1 MKNALGDIGEPA
13 VDSLRS
19 NLADLIAGLDCQAGA
34 ILARSSSS
42 DVSILLRHGLSDE
55 AADAYASFWHRRDPW
70 LAALRGPFSG
80 RAMRGE
86 ELVGARL
93 LRGSEF
99 YGGWLVPNGLSSA
112 GFAEIMPSA
121 NGTLLLCLWRAAGV
135 GPLSKGD
142 VAVLRAFARSFALVL
157 NQQEV
162 ATTAAVASE
171 LLGRSLVPIAVV
183 AGDSTL
189 LWSNAAAAA
198 LWGQNGP
205 LRRVAG
211 KIGLRHASLA
221 PRFAALILNTAQPG
235 ARAAIAALQTDAGV
249 LPIRL
254 QPLVLPSGQYVVTL
268 TGSITSN
275 ALPGPGTIAAAL
287 GLTRT
292 QAEVATLLC
301 RGIETAAI
309 AERLGIS
316 QNTLNGHL
324 RELYD
329 RLSVANRVQAVVRIL
344 SAATSLTLLAPV
356 GPQGGS
362 DAPCAPFE
370 GHTPK

>member
-13 VDSLRS
+13 VESLRS
-19 NLADLIAGLDCQAGA
+19 NLTDLIAGLDCQAGA
-34 ILARSSSS
+34 ILARSSS
-42 DVSILLRHGLSDE
+42 DVSFLLRHGLSDE
-55 AADAYASFWHRRDPW
+55 AADAYTSFWHRRDPW

-99 YGGWLVPNGLSSA
+99 YSGWLVPNGLSSA

-121 NGTLLLCLWRAAGV
+121 NGPLLLCLWRGVGV

-157 NQQEV
+157 SQQEV

-171 LLGRSLVPIAVV
+171 LLGRSVVPIAVV

-189 LWSNAAAAA
+189 LWSNTAAAG
-198 LWGQNGP
+198 LWGQDGP
-205 LRRVAG
+205 LRRVGG
-211 KIGLRHASLA
+211 KISLRHTCLA
-221 PRFAALILNTAQPG
+221 PRFAALILNIAQPG
-235 ARAAIAALQTDAGV
+235 SRAALAALQTDEGV

-254 QPLVLPSGQYVVTL
+254 QPLVLPSGQHVVTL

-275 ALPGPGTIAAAL
+275 VLPGPGTIAAAL

-301 RGIETAAI
+301 RGLDTAAI
-309 AERLGIS
+309 AQRLGIS

-324 RELYD
+324 HDLYD
-329 RLSVANRVQAVVRIL
+329 RLSATNRVQAVVRIL
-344 SAATSLTLLAPV
+344 SASASLTLFAPA
-356 GPQGGS
+356 GSQGGS

-370 GHTPK
+370 GHTSK

>member
-13 VDSLRS
+13 VESLRS
-19 NLADLIAGLDCQAGA
+19 NLTDLIAGLDCQAGA
-34 ILARSSSS
+34 ILARSSS
-42 DVSILLRHGLSDE
+42 DVSFLLRHGLSDE
-55 AADAYASFWHRRDPW
+55 AADAYTSFWHRRDPW

-99 YGGWLVPNGLSSA
+99 YS
-112 GFAEIMPSA
+112 SA
-121 NGTLLLCLWRAAGV
+121 NGPLLLCLWRGVGV

-157 NQQEV
+157 SQQEV

-171 LLGRSLVPIAVV
+171 LLGRSVVPIAVV

-189 LWSNAAAAA
+189 LWSNTAAAG
-198 LWGQNGP
+198 LWGQDGP
-205 LRRVAG
+205 LRRVGG
-211 KIGLRHASLA
+211 KISLRHTCLA
-221 PRFAALILNTAQPG
+221 PRFAALILNIAQPG
-235 ARAAIAALQTDAGV
+235 SRAALAALQTDEGV

-254 QPLVLPSGQYVVTL
+254 QPLVLPSGQHVVTL

-275 ALPGPGTIAAAL
+275 VLPGPGTIAAAL

-301 RGIETAAI
+301 RGLDTAAI
-309 AERLGIS
+309 AQRLGIS

-324 RELYD
+324 HDLYD
-329 RLSVANRVQAVVRIL
+329 RLSATNRVQAVVRIL
-344 SAATSLTLLAPV
+344 SASASLTLFAPA
-356 GPQGGS
+356 GSQGGS

-370 GHTPK
+370 GHTSK